1 MMTKTSDDDQEGG
14 GWATDMVP
22 DTITFL
28 VEEAN
33 QCLRWADQA
42 TSEET
47 RTFFQDMASKYCAR
61 AEGLIARSGQQQFEE
76 AVKKLTA
83 ECFRAGAINRG
94 RE

>member
-1 MMTKTSDDDQEGG
+1 
-14 GWATDMVP
+14 MVP

-47 RTFFQDMASKYCAR
+47 KSFFQDMASKYCAR

-76 AVKKLTA
+76 TMKKLTA
-83 ECFRAGAINRG
+83 ECFRRRRINRL